1 MDDMDMKILSAL
13 EENGRITHEELGKKL
28 HISRPAIHQ
37 RVAKLEQ
44 SCVIYGY
51 KASIDWCK
59 AGQVLN
65 AFIFINAKT
74 TNFDKL
80 MKDIMDI
87 KVEGLTI
94 EECYRVTGQWCI
106 LIKIRTDT
114 TEHITSLH
122 DEILKKQGITETLTM
137 LILSKM
143 DKNMSEAGGNILNE

>member
-1 MDDMDMKILSAL
+1 MDDMDIRILNIL
-13 EENGRITHEELGKKL
+13 EREGRITHEDIGKKL

-37 RVAKLEQ
+37 RVSKLEQ